1 MGGHSAHWEGGLE
14 LRDVHI
20 AIRRGEWSQ
29 SACDAGEKREESHE
43 GILAH
48 QKDKALYFFQ
58 SPPL

>member
-29 SACDAGEKREESHE
+29 SACDAGEKKGRVS
-43 GILAH
+43 
-48 QKDKALYFFQ
+48 
-58 SPPL
+58 